1 MSRRGTCEAPPLCLN
16 RHPPRNET
24 WCDTGMGVRL
34 RQHGVAGRARCLQQL
49 TFVVVRSCI
58 NRLMRGRF
66 PGIFGARSI
75 FFFFLVFFFF
85 FFLFC
90 FGPVTIRGRWQN
102 VFDVPSARDSVL
114 LLPVIQRGSCS
125 RCPLGLNVGGRE
137 MYPVLI
143 RVSFTQYYHGTVS
156 ERRRVQTLSPVCLL
170 RPGSANTHF
179 V

>member
-66 PGIFGARSI
+66 PGIFGARSR
-75 FFFFLVFFFF
+75 FFFFSFSFFSSFF
-85 FFLFC
+85 
-90 FGPVTIRGRWQN
+90 
-102 VFDVPSARDSVL
+102 SVL
-114 LLPVIQRGSCS
+114 AP
-125 RCPLGLNVGGRE
+125 
-137 MYPVLI
+137 
-143 RVSFTQYYHGTVS
+143 
-156 ERRRVQTLSPVCLL
+156 
-170 RPGSANTHF
+170 
-179 V
+179 